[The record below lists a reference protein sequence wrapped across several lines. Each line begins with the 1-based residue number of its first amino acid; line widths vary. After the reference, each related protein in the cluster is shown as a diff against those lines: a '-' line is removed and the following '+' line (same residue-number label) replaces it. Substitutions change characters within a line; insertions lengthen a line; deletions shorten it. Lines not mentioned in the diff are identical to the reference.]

1 MNKSIPKQVQLND
14 RCNLF
19 QNPETLSYEYSKQF
33 QCLIDF
39 IKNTPLDERKLP
51 NHSTY
56 TTTEIYRY
64 HFGIF
69 GRDGF
74 IHSVTVK
81 GEYGSII
88 EFIECGS
95 NNIQIINFQ
104 FSNALT
110 GWFNDISS
118 FFSDFMT
125 LVRKVFDSNVEVHL
139 TLTNEFFVSVG
150 NDTSFESMFET
161 FIKLGFV
168 STGFYPEDQFA
179 FLKYSESFKKEVTDY
194 ADDDYQIEH
203 HKDLPQKEFGDDE
216 LPF

>member
-1 MNKSIPKQVQLND
+1 MNKSIPIQFQLND

-19 QNPETLSYEYSKQF
+19 QNSETLSYEYSKQF
-33 QCLIDF
+33 QELIDL
-39 IKNTPLDERKLP
+39 IKNTPLEERKLP
-51 NHSTY
+51 NCSTY
-56 TTTEIYRY
+56 STTEIYKY
-64 HFGIF
+64 HFGTF

-88 EFIECGS
+88 EFIEYGS

-104 FSNALT
+104 FCNALT
-110 GWFNDISS
+110 GWFNDISA
-118 FFSDFMT
+118 FFSDFLT
-125 LVRKVFDSNVEVHL
+125 LVRKVFDSNMEVHL

-150 NDTSFESMFET
+150 NDTYFESMFET
-161 FIKLGFV
+161 FRKLGFV
-168 STGFYPEDQFA
+168 SKGFYPDDQFA
-179 FLKYSESFKKEVTDY
+179 FLIYSESFMKEVTDY

-216 LPF
+216 FPF

>member
-1 MNKSIPKQVQLND
+1 MNNSIPKQFQLND

-19 QNPETLSYEYSKQF
+19 QNSETLSYEYSKKF
-33 QCLIDF
+33 QELIDL
-39 IKNTPLDERKLP
+39 IKNTPLEERKLP
-51 NHSTY
+51 NCSTY
-56 TTTEIYRY
+56 STTEIYKY
-64 HFGIF
+64 HFGTF

-88 EFIECGS
+88 EFIEYGS

-104 FSNALT
+104 FCNALT
-110 GWFNDISS
+110 GWFNDISA

-125 LVRKVFDSNVEVHL
+125 LVRKVFDSNMEVHL

-150 NDTSFESMFET
+150 NDISFESMFET
-161 FIKLGFV
+161 FRKLGFV
-168 STGFYPEDQFA
+168 SMGFYPDDQFA
-179 FLKYSESFKKEVTDY
+179 FLIYSESFMKEVTDY
-194 ADDDYQIEH
+194 SDDDYQIEH
-203 HKDLPQKEFGDDE
+203 HKDLPQNEFGDDE